1 MYPPESLFQIPSGET
16 PPTSPLNSSKSSPI
30 LPKVDYAEAFT
41 RVYHDSP
48 QSSSPPS
55 SLCPSS
61 PPASV
66 TSLGHADVGPPT
78 TKKRGGIRSKQNLQ
92 SSYHPYVRKTPPTPQ
107 AERKMANV
115 MGRLRLTGGMDSDLD
130 DDMTCKI
137 FSQGLQRLSSEGMR
151 HAAYYKEAEL
161 EYHRHLSMALAWEA
175 EKLSRLRD
183 FIDCEQQEQEGQ
195 SIRAFEEAELFTRM
209 VADRDAGRAS
219 QDLEFITSIQ
229 QEEAARVKQLNS
241 ELDELDIFLSP
252 DTQATS
258 DLEQQRR
265 CESE

>member
-1 MYPPESLFQIPSGET
+1 MYPPESLFQ
-16 PPTSPLNSSKSSPI
+16 SSPI

-41 RVYHDSP
+41 RVYRDSP

-61 PPASV
+61 SPPASV
-66 TSLGHADVGPPT
+66 TSLGHAD
-78 TKKRGGIRSKQNLQ
+78 

-130 DDMTCKI
+130 DDM
-137 FSQGLQRLSSEGMR
+137 GLQRLSSEGMR
-151 HAAYYKEAEL
+151 RAAYYKEAEL

-175 EKLSRLRD
+175 KKLSRLRD

-195 SIRAFEEAELFTRM
+195 TIRAFEEAELFTRM

-258 DLEQQRR
+258 DLEQQRQ